1 MFEDVGED
9 CLLLGLADCLESTF
23 ISTSSSFA
31 SSLLI
36 YHFSSLRDWFFETY
50 LNIWRFAGYSLADFF
65 LIFIGRDF
73 FNRYATRPFLIKA
86 VLQKFKI
93 FVLPLDNNGAEMRQ
107 SKMSGC
113 ISISESSFSSEF
125 ILLALR
131 ASSIN
136 LFHSSFLRV
145 LSTVHIYA
153 RSGRSLSLISGK

>member
-1 MFEDVGED
+1 MLEDVGD
-9 CLLLGLADCLESTF
+9 GCLLLGLADCLESTF

-36 YHFSSLRDWFFETY
+36 CLFSSLRVWFFETF
-50 LNIWRFAGYSLADFF
+50 LNIWRFAWYSFADFF

-73 FNRYATRPFLIKA
+73 FNKYATQPFPIKA
-86 VLQKFKI
+86 VLQKFTI

-113 ISISESSFSSEF
+113 ISISESSFSSEL
-125 ILLALR
+125 ILLALLS
-131 ASSIN
+131 SSIN

-145 LSTVHIYA
+145 LSTLHIYA